1 MIKDDILPRWPK
13 TTKSAI
19 AQKHF
24 LLFLALYLR
33 CRNNTVC
40 MQLSEKDARALLCT
54 GGRPFVSLLLA
65 IQDAEGKK
73 WAPGNFPPLSL
84 SLNINIQK

>member
-1 MIKDDILPRWPK
+1 MAKDDK
-13 TTKSAI
+13 VSHSTEA
-19 AQKHF
+19 
-24 LLFLALYLR
+24 LLVVLALYLR